1 MTRKIMMQ
9 TMVEVIMTEILTEG
23 NYEVA
28 ETGIWVQL
36 ASTQFYLT
44 RTELAYTVKD
54 EQMNRQIRERVHQ
67 VINEIDEFKKKWK
80 EKVKSW

>member
-67 VINEIDEFKKKWK
+67 VIDEIDEFKKKWK

>member
-1 MTRKIMMQ
+1 MMQ